1 MRIALSILTLFAI
14 AVAVALLAGNNQ
26 GTITLYWPP
35 YRVDLSLNLVLLLVV
50 MLFVVLHLALR
61 ALAALFAIPAEA
73 RRWRLQHKERAMHVA
88 LLDALSHLIAGRF
101 IRSRKAA
108 ELVLVQESA
117 LARGGD
123 TLTYGARLRALSHL
137 LAAESAH
144 ALQNRES
151 RDAHFQQALEQSAR
165 RDAQEA
171 RDGVQLRA
179 ARWALDDRD
188 APAAL
193 RWLDDMP
200 QGAAR
205 RTVALRLR
213 LKAARLARQTLVA
226 LETARLL
233 AKHKAFS
240 EAAGQTIVRGLAL
253 ELLNGTHDP
262 AQLQKVWLQLDVA
275 ERASPEIATAG
286 ARRLLVLGGEV
297 EVSRLWLLPVWE
309 GMVQSLLPATTQ
321 EVGVGVTQSQRVK
334 LIQTLERGFSV
345 AEGAPDAAWLTR
357 IETAQLNNPGDASL
371 QYLAGITCMHLQL
384 WGKAQQLLKQSI
396 SKLRDSPLEQS
407 AWSALAVLAER
418 RDDSVAATQAY
429 RSAVLS
435 RTQTSLRLGAGDPLH
450 SVTKN

>member
-1 MRIALSILTLFAI
+1 MRVALSILTLFAI

-35 YRVDLSLNLVLLLVV
+35 YWVDLSLNLVLLLLVA
-50 MLFVVLHLALR
+50 LFVVLHVALR

-108 ELVLVQESA
+108 ELVLVQEAA
-117 LARGGD
+117 LDRGGD
-123 TLTYGARLRALSHL
+123 KLSYGARLRALSHL

-144 ALQNRES
+144 ALQNRDA

-165 RDAQEA
+165 RDAQET

-188 APAAL
+188 ANAAL
-193 RWLDDMP
+193 RWLDEMP
-200 QGAAR
+200 LGASR

-213 LKAARLARQTLVA
+213 LKASRLARKTLVA
-226 LETARLL
+226 LDTARLL

-240 EAAGQTIVRGLAL
+240 ESAGQSIVRGLAL

-262 AQLQKVWLQLDVA
+262 AQLQKIWLELDAA
-275 ERASPEIATAG
+275 ERSSPDIATA
-286 ARRLLVLGGEV
+286 AAQRLLSLGGAV
-297 EVSRLWLLPVWE
+297 DVSRLWLLSVWE
-309 GMVQSLLPATTQ
+309 RMVQAPDGGAGVSGGLT
-321 EVGVGVTQSQRVK
+321 EVQRVK
-334 LIQTLERGFSV
+334 LIQALERGFAV

-357 IETAQLNNPGDASL
+357 IETAQLRNPGDAAL

-384 WGKAQQLLKQSI
+384 WGKAQQLLKQS
-396 SKLRDSPLEQS
+396 LPNLGDSALEQS
-407 AWSALAVLAER
+407 AWTALAALAER
-418 RDDSVAATQAY
+418 RDDAVAATLAY
-429 RSAVLS
+429 RNAVKS
-435 RTQTSLRLGAGDPLH
+435 GTSEREPH
-450 SVTKN
+450 PTKS

>member
-35 YRVDLSLNLVLLLVV
+35 YRVDVSLNLVLLLMVS
-50 MLFVVLHLALR
+50 LFVVLHLALR

-108 ELVLVQESA
+108 EMVLVQEAA

-165 RDAQEA
+165 RDAQEV

-193 RWLDDMP
+193 RWLDNMP

-233 AKHKAFS
+233 SKHKAFS
-240 EAAGQTIVRGLAL
+240 EAAGQSILRGLAL
-253 ELLNGTHDP
+253 ELLNATHDP
-262 AQLQKVWLQLDVA
+262 AQLQKVWLQLDPA
-275 ERASPEIATAG
+275 ERVSPEIATA
-286 ARRLLVLGGEV
+286 AALRLLSLGGAV
-297 EVSRLWLLPVWE
+297 DVSRLWLLPVWE
-309 GMVQSLLPATTQ
+309 LMVQAPEAA
-321 EVGVGVTQSQRVK
+321 GGVTAGQRVR
-334 LIQTLERGFSV
+334 LIQALERGFAV
-345 AEGAPDAAWLTR
+345 AEGTPDAAWLSR
-357 IETAQLNNPGDASL
+357 IETAQLRSPGDAVL

-384 WGKAQQLLKQSI
+384 WGKAQQLLKASLQHLS
-396 SKLRDSPLEQS
+396 DSALERS
-407 AWSALAVLAER
+407 AWSALATLAER
-418 RDDSVAATQAY
+418 RDDVAGATHAYRKAMNSGGTEHGQAATK
-429 RSAVLS
+429 S
-435 RTQTSLRLGAGDPLH
+435 
-450 SVTKN
+450 

>member
-35 YRVDLSLNLVLLLVV
+35 YRLDLSLNLVLLLLVA
-50 MLFVVLHLALR
+50 LFVVLHVALR

-108 ELVLVQESA
+108 ELVLVQEAA
-117 LARGGD
+117 LDRGGD
-123 TLTYGARLRALSHL
+123 KLSYGARLRALSHL

-144 ALQNRES
+144 ALQNREA

-165 RDAQEA
+165 RDAQET

-188 APAAL
+188 ANAAL

-200 QGAAR
+200 LGASR
-205 RTVALRLR
+205 RTMALRLR
-213 LKAARLARQTLVA
+213 LKASRLARKTLVA
-226 LETARLL
+226 LDTARLL

-240 EAAGQTIVRGLAL
+240 ESAGQSIVRGLAL

-262 AQLQKVWLQLDVA
+262 AQLQKVWLELDVA
-275 ERASPEIATAG
+275 ERSSPDIATA
-286 ARRLLVLGGEV
+286 AALRLLSLGGAV
-297 EVSRLWLLPVWE
+297 DVSRLWLLPVWE
-309 GMVQSLLPATTQ
+309 RMVQAP
-321 EVGVGVTQSQRVK
+321 GVTAGLTEVQRVK
-334 LIQTLERGFSV
+334 LIQALERGFAV

-357 IETAQLNNPGDASL
+357 IETAQLRNPGDAAL

-384 WGKAQQLLKQSI
+384 WGKAQQLLKQS
-396 SKLRDSPLEQS
+396 LPNLGDSALEQS
-407 AWSALAVLAER
+407 AWTALAALAER
-418 RDDSVAATQAY
+418 RDDAVAATLAY
-429 RSAVLS
+429 RNAVKS
-435 RTQTSLRLGAGDPLH
+435 GTSERETQP
-450 SVTKN
+450 TKS